1 MGWLLGLPLKL
12 LSLLGGILM
21 VLLRFALPVLIGV
34 GAAMLLRRYRRGK
47 TNEEAASWKKPE
59 EPTFDGPVYTVDYQE
74 VQPVSD
80 TPDRPLPFGYKTI
93 WMAAASQDPQQV
105 IRALGGRDVRRA
117 NWQTGLQAAAEEENC
132 VFVSPCLDGFVLAI
146 GLPRFPE
153 QGLAGALGQVQ
164 AFATHRVTEYHAWAR
179 WNGGTLE
186 RMYAYD
192 GSQGAV
198 TVQAGEMTAQE
209 IALGFGR
216 FPQKGREDRCEAVPT
231 EEDVLDLAAAWG
243 VDPRMDGAA
252 YPPSVG
258 WICTVQ

>member
-21 VLLRFALPVLIGV
+21 VVLRFALPVLIGV

-47 TNEEAASWKKPE
+47 TEEEAASWKKPE

-105 IRALGGRDVRRA
+105 IRALGGRDIRRA
-117 NWQTGLQAAAEEENC
+117 NWQTGLQAAAEEANC
-132 VFVSPCLDGFVLAI
+132 VFVSPCLDGFVLVI

-153 QGLAGALGQVQ
+153 QGLAGAFRQVQ

-179 WNGGTLE
+179 WDSGTLE
-186 RMYAYD
+186 RMYVYD
-192 GSQGAV
+192 GSRGVV
-198 TVQAGEMTAQE
+198 TVQTGELTAQE
-209 IALGFGR
+209 IAQGFGR
-216 FPQKGREDRCEAVPT
+216 FPQKGREDRCEANPT

-243 VDPRMDGAA
+243 VDPRMDTAA

>member
-21 VLLRFALPVLIGV
+21 VVLRFALPVLIGV

-47 TNEEAASWKKPE
+47 TDEEAVSWKKPE

-105 IRALGGRDVRRA
+105 IRALGGRDIRRA
-117 NWQTGLQAAAEEENC
+117 NWQTGLQAAAEEANC
-132 VFVSPCLDGFVLAI
+132 VFVSPCLDGFVLVI

-153 QGLAGALGQVQ
+153 QGLAGAFRQVQ
-164 AFATHRVTEYHAWAR
+164 AFATHRVTEYHAWVR
-179 WNGGTLE
+179 VNI
-186 RMYAYD
+186 D
-192 GSQGAV
+192 GN
-198 TVQAGEMTAQE
+198 
-209 IALGFGR
+209 
-216 FPQKGREDRCEAVPT
+216 
-231 EEDVLDLAAAWG
+231 WYN
-243 VDPRMDGAA
+243 VDPTWDDQVTYISYDYFLVSDGHMDGHIWTA
-252 YPPSVG
+252 YPNWPVCPSDYPRP
-258 WICTVQ
+258 